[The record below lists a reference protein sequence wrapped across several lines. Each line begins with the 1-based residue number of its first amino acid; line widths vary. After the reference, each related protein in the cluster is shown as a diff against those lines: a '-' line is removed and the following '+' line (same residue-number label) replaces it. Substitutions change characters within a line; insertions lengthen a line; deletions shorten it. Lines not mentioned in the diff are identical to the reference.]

1 MKSACEV
8 FLIIVC
14 CCLLLYILTAIS
26 IVAFVNNRN
35 ILFLSRPL
43 CANSTIRPA
52 ETGSL
57 EWVVQKQQHVRYWLI
72 VNNIK
77 EENVVKGKYSI
88 FLSVSVPCRCF
99 VSHYLGVLW
108 TLQIF
113 LVVSVLQLMKYFF
126 PDMQIQLCIYLN
138 CMELLRITVAVL
150 FHSK

>member
-1 MKSACEV
+1 MKSACAF

-14 CCLLLYILTAIS
+14 CCLLLYTLTAIS

-35 ILFLSRPL
+35 ILPLSRPL

-57 EWVVQKQQHVRYWLI
+57 EWFKSNNTSRYWLL
-72 VNNIK
+72 VNNIR

-99 VSHYLGVLW
+99 VRQYLGVLR
-108 TLQIF
+108 TLC
-113 LVVSVLQLMKYFF
+113 KYS
-126 PDMQIQLCIYLN
+126 C
-138 CMELLRITVAVL
+138 L
-150 FHSK
+150 FRCYN